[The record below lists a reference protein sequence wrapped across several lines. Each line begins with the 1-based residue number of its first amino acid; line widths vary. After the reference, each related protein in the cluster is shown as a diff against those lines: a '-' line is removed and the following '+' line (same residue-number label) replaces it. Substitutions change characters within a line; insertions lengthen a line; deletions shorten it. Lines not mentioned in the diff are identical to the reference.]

1 MDFVSWIKTILKNQ
15 ESCIINGGK
24 TTKYFKLERGA
35 RQGDPISAY
44 LFILVL
50 EIFFIFVKNNPK
62 VKGLN
67 IFKHEFLYTA
77 YTDGITFFLK
87 DRSFIIELMN
97 ELNIFSNFSGLK
109 LHKTKCE
116 IAGIGALNGVQVA
129 LCGMK
134 CVNLNNETVKI
145 LGVHFSYNK
154 NLEQDKNFSEH
165 ILKIESILKLWRMR
179 QLTLEGRITVF
190 KSLAISKVVH
200 LLLITKLHNN
210 TIDLMYKIQKNFIW
224 QGKKAKI
231 KHSTL
236 CNGYENGGLKNVD
249 LRNKITSIQCSWVKR
264 LFEDDFHDWKVIP
277 LFLIGKHLG
286 KNFKFHNNIDLS
298 KDILSKFPSFY
309 QDIFIK
315 WIKHYTTKPTLRSMI
330 LSEFIWFNSNIKVD
344 SKPVHFSFFADKNQ
358 NCIG

>member
-1 MDFVSWIKTILKNQ
+1 MF
-15 ESCIINGGK
+15 
-24 TTKYFKLERGA
+24 
-35 RQGDPISAY
+35 
-44 LFILVL
+44 LFVL
-50 EIFFIFVKNNPK
+50 EIFFIFAKNNPK
-62 VKGLN
+62 VKSLN

-77 YTDGITFFLK
+77 YADDTTFFLK
-87 DRSFIIELMN
+87 DRNSIIELMN
-97 ELNIFSNFSGLK
+97 ELNTFSNFSGLK
-109 LHKTKCE
+109 PNKTKCE
-116 IAGIGALNGVQVA
+116 IAGIGVLNGVQVA

-165 ILKIESILKLWRMR
+165 ILKIESILKLWRIR

-277 LFLIGKHLG
+277 LFLIGRHLS
-286 KNFKFHNNIDLS
+286 KNFKFHNNIDMS
-298 KDILSKFPSFY
+298 NDILSKFPPFY

-315 WIKHYTTKPTLRSMI
+315 WRNNFTSKSSLSSVDFLRSFGFTQILRLTVSLYIFLFFFRQKLELYGSQLFNDNGNTKP
-330 LSEFIWFNSNIKVD
+330 
-344 SKPVHFSFFADKNQ
+344 
-358 NCIG
+358 